1 MQQPTPKG
9 KTASKLKQHKFVRRH
24 KEFGTSKLEK
34 KFMEEFLD
42 RLGVEYEYQYKAE
55 SIGRYYDFRIKPNGP
70 IIEIQGTYWHAD
82 PRVYED
88 KNLNRTQR
96 RDRKIDEVKK
106 TWCALHGIKLIYI
119 WEKDINENPSKVMK
133 LLKEEIG
140 EGEAKRKINENKKK
154 RH

>member
-9 KTASKLKQHKFVRRH
+9 KTASKLKQHKYVRRH

-34 KFMEEFLD
+34 KFALEFLE
-42 RLGVEYEYQYKAE
+42 RLGVEYKYQFKAE
-55 SIGRYYDFRIKPNGP
+55 SIGRYYDFYIPSANV
-70 IIEIQGTYWHAD
+70 IIEVQGTYWHAD

-133 LLKEEIG
+133 ILKEEIG
-140 EGEAKRKINENKKK
+140 EGEKKQKINENKKK

>member
-55 SIGRYYDFRIKPNGP
+55 SIGRYYDFRINPNGP

-96 RDRKIDEVKK
+96 RDRKIDEIKK

-119 WEKDINENPSKVMK
+119 WEKDINENKTYVMN
-133 LLKEEIG
+133 LLKEELKNYR
-140 EGEAKRKINENKKK
+140 KRTIIEEKKK
-154 RH
+154 QRH

>member
-34 KFMEEFLD
+34 KFALEFLE
-42 RLGVEYEYQYKAE
+42 RLGIKYKYQFKAE
-55 SIGRYYDFRIKPNGP
+55 SIGRYYDFYIPSANV
-70 IIEIQGTYWHAD
+70 IIEVDGCYYHGYGKTHKEKNPMQKHNE
-82 PRVYED
+82 RVD
-88 KNLNRTQR
+88 KQKDLWAALN
-96 RDRKIDEVKK
+96 
-106 TWCALHGIKLIYI
+106 GYKLIRI
-119 WEKDINENPSKVMK
+119 WENDINDNPSKVLN

-140 EGEAKRKINENKKK
+140 EGEKKQKINENKKK

>member
-1 MQQPTPKG
+1 MQQPIPKG
-9 KTASKLKQHKFVRRH
+9 KTASKLKQHKYVRRH

-34 KFMEEFLD
+34 KFALEFLE
-42 RLGVEYEYQYKAE
+42 RLGVEYKYQFKAE
-55 SIGRYYDFRIKPNGP
+55 SIGRYYDFYIPSANV
-70 IIEIQGTYWHAD
+70 IIEVQGTYWHAD

-133 LLKEEIG
+133 ILKEEIG
-140 EGEAKRKINENKKK
+140 EGEKKQKINENKKK